1 MVHGPAAAV
10 RALHDARVL
19 PELRGGAVTSAPGAS
34 SPITIEVT
42 AGLIQD
48 AAGRYLITQRV
59 PGSHLEGLW
68 EFPGGKKEPGEDD
81 AQALARELEEE
92 LGVQAVVG
100 HEIAV
105 VGSQGEAEARQLFL
119 QRRGVDFVALGL
131 AGSAYGHGIVPIGPA
146 DAAVISLLSRR
157 AAPRA

>member
-1 MVHGPAAAV
+1 MTP
-10 RALHDARVL
+10 
-19 PELRGGAVTSAPGAS
+19 APGAS

-68 EFPGGKKEPGEDD
+68 EFPGGKRDPGETLE
-81 AQALARELEEE
+81 ACLRRELMEE
-92 LGVQAVVG
+92 LGAAFEVG
-100 HEIAV
+100 ELVETVRWEYPEKTIVLHFFQCRHASGSIAPC
-105 VGSQGEAEARQLFL
+105 EAQEMAW
-119 QRRGVDFVALGL
+119 
-131 AGSAYGHGIVPIGPA
+131 VPPDRLLEYQFPPA

-157 AAPRA
+157 AGPRA